1 MSTISNNLKR
11 IKPSP
16 TIAVTTKAREM
27 RASGKDVIGLGA
39 GEPDFDT
46 PDNVKEAAIEAI
58 KKGDTKYTAVD
69 GTPDLKKAI
78 VEKFKRE
85 NNLNYT
91 TDQITVG
98 TGGKQVIYNTFMA
111 TLNKGDEVIIPAPFW
126 VSYPDM
132 VLLAGGTPKII
143 KCEEKDG
150 FKLSAK
156 KLEKAISKKTKWLIL
171 NSPSNPT
178 GAGYTKKE
186 IEDLSKVLLKH
197 KKIFILSDDI
207 YEHIRYEGFNFFTI
221 AQISKLKERT
231 LTMNGVS
238 KSYAMTGWRIGYAAG
253 PKEIINAIR
262 KIQSQSTSNP
272 SSISQAAAVEALN
285 GQQDFIKERAEAFKE
300 RRDFVVNSL
309 NSIKGISCL
318 NPNGAFYVFP
328 SCKGLLNKKTKL
340 KTDTEFVQKLLE
352 KSMVAVVQGSAFGL
366 DGYFRISY
374 ATSMENL
381 KKAITRIKDFCDS
394 LNN

>member
-1 MSTISNNLKR
+1 MSIISNNLKR

-78 VEKFKRE
+78 IEKFKRE

-143 KCEEKDG
+143 KCEEIDG

-231 LTMNGVS
+231 LPMNGVS

-253 PKEIINAIR
+253 PREIINAIW

-285 GQQDFIKERAEAFKE
+285 GQQNFIKERAEAFKE
-300 RRDFVVNSL
+300 RRDFVVSSL
-309 NSIKGISCL
+309 NNIKGINCL
-318 NPNGAFYVFP
+318 TPNGAFYVFP

-381 KKAITRIKDFCDS
+381 KKAITRIKDFCDN

>member
-1 MSTISNNLKR
+1 MSIISDSLKR

-16 TIAVTTKAREM
+16 TIAVTQKAREL
-27 RASGKDVIGLGA
+27 RAAGKDVIGLGA

-46 PDNVKEAAIEAI
+46 PDNVKNAAIKAI
-58 KKGDTKYTAVD
+58 KCGDTKYTAVD
-69 GTPDLKKAI
+69 GTPVLKKAI
-78 VEKFKRE
+78 VAKFKRE
-85 NNLNYT
+85 NKLSYSTN
-91 TDQITVG
+91 QITVG
-98 TGGKQVIYNTFMA
+98 TGGKQVLYNAFMA

-132 VLLAGGTPKII
+132 VLLAGGKPKIV
-143 KCEEKDG
+143 KCTEQEG
-150 FKLSAK
+150 FKLTAS
-156 KLEKAISKKTKWLIL
+156 KLRKAITKKTKWLIL

-186 IEDLSKVLLKH
+186 IEDLAKVLIRN
-197 KKIFILSDDI
+197 KKVYILSDDI
-207 YEHIRYEGFNFFTI
+207 YEHIKYDNFNFYTI
-221 AQISKLKERT
+221 AQNSKLKDRT

-253 PKEIINAIR
+253 PKEIIKAIG

-285 GQQDFIKERAEAFKE
+285 GNQGFIKKRSKAFKE
-300 RRDFVVNSL
+300 RRDFVVKSL
-309 NSIKGISCL
+309 NKIKGINCL
-318 NPNGAFYVFP
+318 TPNGAFYVFP

-340 KTDTEFVQKLLE
+340 KTDTDFVQKLLE
-352 KSMVAVVQGSAFGL
+352 KSNVAVVQGSAFGL

-374 ATSMENL
+374 ATSMQNL
-381 KKAITRIKDFCDS
+381 KKAMDRIKSFCES
-394 LNN
+394 LS